1 MDVLVI
7 SISISSYQVVNRVCK
22 NVKVVVRARIL
33 PINHQ
38 IWPRIKEMNMMQ
50 KIIYERKYDIFD
62 RFFSIFGYFNLVY
75 SA

>member
-7 SISISSYQVVNRVCK
+7 SISISSYQVVNRVRK
-22 NVKVVVRARIL
+22 NVKIVLRARIL

-38 IWPRIKEMNMMQ
+38 IWPRIKEMNMTQ